1 MITLSV
7 RQPWAWCIVN
17 GHKPV
22 ENRDWATQFT
32 GPILIHAGKTMSR
45 RYYDEV
51 SEDLVTR
58 GLVPAVPAFDDLPR
72 GGVVG
77 VTNIVG
83 CVTQM
88 DSGWFTGPYGFLL
101 QDSRPLPFHACN
113 GALKFFD
120 VRGGP
125 KP

>member
-22 ENRDWATQFT
+22 ENRDWPTQFR
-32 GPILIHAGKTMSR
+32 GPIQIHAGKTMSR
-45 RYYDEV
+45 RYYEEV
-51 SEDLVTR
+51 GEDLVAR
-58 GLVPAVPAFDDLPR
+58 GLVASLPAFEDLPR

-77 VTNIVG
+77 ITKIVD
-83 CVTQM
+83 CVQ
-88 DSGWFTGPYGFLL
+88 DHPSGWFTGPFGFVL
-101 QDSRPLPFHACN
+101 QDSRPLPFHPCN

-120 VRGGP
+120 VRGVSV
-125 KP
+125 